1 MIGPIIKFKGIQ
13 EGLLIIVEGSNI
25 EDIKK
30 ELDKKIMETS
40 EFYQG
45 IKFLGVESK
54 SLTNDEIL
62 DLNLMLKYKYDL
74 DINLK
79 TAFNELLHPTIE
91 KDYKVKEESTESF
104 VEEFKGEMTKFIYGT
119 LRSGQEI
126 EYEGHIVVVGD
137 VNPGAVLK
145 ANGNVV
151 ILGILRGIVY
161 AGLGG
166 DENSIIAAYK
176 LIASQLKIC
185 DIIGRAPD
193 ETEFDHSV
201 PEVVRLIDGKL
212 VIEPYLPNR

>member
-25 EDIKK
+25 EEIKK

-40 EFYQG
+40 EFYEG

-185 DIIGRAPD
+185 NIIGRAPD